1 MIRMGY
7 ECKWVYVSFCTGP
20 SEYSWT
26 MAVKRLCVCFSEI
39 WDLWAAGRTVPEDQA
54 MTTVD
59 KSTGNMDRIGR
70 VDTQRKHKET

>member
-1 MIRMGY
+1 MG
-7 ECKWVYVSFCTGP
+7 
-20 SEYSWT
+20 
-26 MAVKRLCVCFSEI
+26 VCFFLYRPIRVLLDKWPLKGYVCFPEI

>member
-1 MIRMGY
+1 MS
-7 ECKWVYVSFCTGP
+7 VSGCMFLFVQAHP
-20 SEYSWT
+20 ST
-26 MAVKRLCVCFSEI
+26 PGQMAVKRLCVCFSEI

-59 KSTGNMDRIGR
+59 KSTGNMDRICR